1 VTARRKQAAAAYD
14 VVIVGGGMVGSLAAC
29 ALGDS
34 PLKVAVIE
42 PRPTQEPRG
51 AGYDLRVSALTLAT
65 KTMFESVG
73 AWPGI
78 VERRFAPVRAMR
90 VWQRP
95 SPSFPIDESRQRT
108 DSSSPS
114 GDVQGRTKIAGDR
127 MSGAI
132 RGRGVREVT
141 AGLMD
146 AICEIGG
153 VMRSRPHAGEGGEP
167 SAQARD
173 FFNSELEFNAA
184 EIGEPCLAYIV
195 ENSVIVAALRERLEQ
210 FTNVHIVDGAV
221 TDFAFDQLAEIA
233 LSDNR
238 RMSARLVVGAD
249 GAESAVR
256 KRMETP
262 VRKFDM
268 NQVGIVAT
276 VRTERPHDDVA
287 RQVFLSTG
295 PLAFLPLPEPH
306 TCSIVWSADRARA
319 NALAALDDGK
329 FVAELASAFGGRLG
343 VIETVSAR
351 AAFPLALAHADR
363 YVGHRT
369 ALIGDAAHTVHPLA
383 GQGANLGFLD
393 AATLAEVVLA
403 AASER
408 RDIGAEHVLRRYERW
423 RKGDNLAMIAVTGGF
438 KLLFGNDWPMVAGLR
453 GAGFSVTDRI
463 APVKN
468 LIMRRASGLVG
479 DLPAIARRAGGAA

>member
-1 VTARRKQAAAAYD
+1 MTARRKQAAAAYD

-95 SPSFPIDESRQRT
+95 SPSLDSRR
-108 DSSSPS
+108 
-114 GDVQGRTKIAGDR
+114 GAGDP
-127 MSGAI
+127 SAP
-132 RGRGVREVT
+132 VRRHGHT
-141 AGLMD
+141 LSASMNAPPHL
-146 AICEIGG
+146 
-153 VMRSRPHAGEGGEP
+153 SHAGEGTLTPTPLPAGEGDFVRPEP

-173 FFNSELEFNAA
+173 FFHSELEFSAA

-319 NALAALDDGK
+319 DALVALDDGK

-468 LIMRRASGLVG
+468 LIMRRASGLIG